1 MLQRINLIESS
12 LMKWIIQ
19 KIAQKEE
26 SVYLVKPEC
35 GALRQISVPGA
46 EDAWIKGE
54 KLIIKAKTGY
64 FWEIDPDSGARR
76 RVFGQQPLL

>member
-1 MLQRINLIESS
+1 MVWHNDH
-12 LMKWIIQ
+12 MKWIIQ
-19 KIAQKEE
+19 RICARES

-35 GALRQISVPGA
+35 GALRQISVPGV

-64 FWEIDPDSGARR
+64 FWEVEPESGSRKR
-76 RVFGQQPLL
+76 IFGQQPLL

>member
-1 MLQRINLIESS
+1 MANTFGIILIME
-12 LMKWIIQ
+12 WIIQ
-19 KIAQKEE
+19 RICPRED

-54 KLIIKAKTGY
+54 KIIIKAKTGY
-64 FWEIDPDSGARR
+64 FWAVEPDSGSRKR
-76 RVFGQQPLL
+76 IFGQQPLL